1 MTRNLL
7 HYITKFLYA
16 YLVNTLSKE
25 VTLSEILSALS
36 DPTRLLILRE
46 LRERHERCEHMED
59 YLGVHV
65 TDLTEAAGLSQP
77 AVSKH
82 LSVLR
87 HAGLVRVQ
95 KRGQW
100 SYYTRDEAALENAK
114 RLVQEV

>member
-1 MTRNLL
+1 MR
-7 HYITKFLYA
+7 
-16 YLVNTLSKE
+16 TLSKE
-25 VTLSEILSALS
+25 VTLGDVLSALS

-46 LRERHERCEHMED
+46 LRERHERCAYKED

-65 TDLTEAAGLSQP
+65 TDLTEVAGISQP

-87 HAGLVRVQ
+87 GAGLVRVQ

-100 SYYTRDEAALENAK
+100 SYYMRDEEALTHAK
-114 RLVQEV
+114 GLIQEV

>member
-1 MTRNLL
+1 MR
-7 HYITKFLYA
+7 
-16 YLVNTLSKE
+16 TLSKE
-25 VTLSEILSALS
+25 VTLSDVLSALS

-46 LRERHERCEHMED
+46 LRERHERCAHKED

-65 TDLTEAAGLSQP
+65 TDLTEVAGISQP

-87 HAGLVRVQ
+87 GAGLVRVQ

-100 SYYTRDEAALENAK
+100 SYYTRDEEALTHAK
-114 RLVQEV
+114 GLIQEV

>member
-1 MTRNLL
+1 MAAPNQVL
-7 HYITKFLYA
+7 
-16 YLVNTLSKE
+16 NKE

-46 LRERHERCEHMED
+46 LKERHERCEHLED
-59 YLGVHV
+59 YLGIHV

-87 HAGLVRVQ
+87 SSGLVRVQ

-100 SYYTRDEAALENAK
+100 SYYTRDEEALDKAK
-114 RLVQEV
+114 NLIQHL

>member
-1 MTRNLL
+1 MD
-7 HYITKFLYA
+7 
-16 YLVNTLSKE
+16 VLSKE

-46 LRERHERCEHMED
+46 LKERHERCAHLED
-59 YLGVHV
+59 YQGIHV

-87 HAGLVRVQ
+87 GAGLVRVQ

-100 SYYTRDEAALENAK
+100 SYYTRDEEALGEAK
-114 RLVQEV
+114 DLIQHL